1 MHQVLGQVKVDM
13 VVMIVLSDSILLLN
27 SFFSGDDIQLGQ
39 LVVVLLGKHGIRVNT
54 INFQSDFYA

>member
-1 MHQVLGQVKVDM
+1 M
-13 VVMIVLSDSILLLN
+13 VVMKVLSDSILLLN